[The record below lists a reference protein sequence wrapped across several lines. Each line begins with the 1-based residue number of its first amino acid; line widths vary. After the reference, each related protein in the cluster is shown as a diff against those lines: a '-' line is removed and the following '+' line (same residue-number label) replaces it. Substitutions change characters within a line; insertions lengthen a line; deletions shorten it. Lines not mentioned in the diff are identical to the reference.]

1 MFRAPAVGIGLKIG
15 EKRNILNQPD
25 VGGNIDK
32 EQMKGKGAEE
42 GEMWGMICSW
52 TLHL

>member
-1 MFRAPAVGIGLKIG
+1 MFRGPAVGIGLKIG
-15 EKRNILNQPD
+15 EVKILNRHD

-42 GEMWGMICSW
+42 VRCGG
-52 TLHL
+52 